1 MAAWT
6 FYANFAQGQFGL
18 GAGPR
23 RVDFQTTVPT
33 MKIALAKSTYTPAV
47 TDTYFSTV
55 VTGGEVTSG
64 YSYTVG
70 GRPVASNT
78 LTMVTA
84 TGVVTFD
91 AADITWTTSATG
103 FGAARYAVLWD
114 FSTSVTAGCPLIA
127 YADFAA
133 DKGNTSGDL
142 TLQMDAAGI
151 FTVTPS

>member
-6 FYANFAQGQFGL
+6 FYKNFAQGQFGL

-33 MKIALAKSTYTPAV
+33 MKVALAQSAYTPAI

-55 VTGGEVTSG
+55 VAAGEVTAG
-64 YSYTVG
+64 YSYTAG

-78 LTMVTA
+78 LAMVTA

-91 AADITWTTSATG
+91 AADITWTSSATG
-103 FGAARYAVLWD
+103 FGGARYAVLWD
-114 FSTSVTAGCPLIA
+114 FGTSVTAGCPLIA
-127 YADFAA
+127 YADFVA

-142 TLQMDAAGI
+142 TLQMAADGI
-151 FTVTPS
+151 FTVTPA